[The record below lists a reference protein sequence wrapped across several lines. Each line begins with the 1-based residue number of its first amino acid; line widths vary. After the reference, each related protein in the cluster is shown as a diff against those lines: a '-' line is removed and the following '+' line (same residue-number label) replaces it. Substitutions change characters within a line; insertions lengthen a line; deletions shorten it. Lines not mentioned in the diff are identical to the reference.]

1 MIAIDIKCDNGH
13 IFEGWF
19 ADSDSFKEQK
29 ENHLISCPYCG
40 CNDVERIPS
49 TFAIGNRSIPTDS
62 RVSAN
67 RTIPAEAGK
76 APMPIQANI
85 YEIQEYISKHFE
97 DVGAGFAEEA
107 LKIHNGFEEKR
118 NIRGTTTDEEEKELR
133 EEGVPFVKIPI
144 IKFDS

>member
-19 ADSDSFKEQK
+19 SDSDSFKEQREK
-29 ENHLISCPYCG
+29 LLISCPYCG

-49 TFAIGNRSIPTDS
+49 TFSIGNRSIP
-62 RVSAN
+62 AN
-67 RTIPAEAGK
+67 SNASVNKAGDNK
-76 APMPIQANI
+76 GKVPIPIQANL
-85 YEIQEYISKHFE
+85 YELQEYISKHFE
-97 DVGAGFAEEA
+97 DVGTGFAEEA
-107 LKIHNGFEEKR
+107 LKIHLGFEEKK
-118 NIRGTTTDEEEKELR
+118 NIRGTTTEEEERELM

>member
-29 ENHLISCPYCG
+29 KNLLISCPYCG

-49 TFAIGNRSIPTDS
+49 TFSIGNKSISDTPGDEMNS
-62 RVSAN
+62 SDKRESP
-67 RTIPAEAGK
+67 IPPK
-76 APMPIQANI
+76 TYLYDLQRHID
-85 YEIQEYISKHFE
+85 KHFE

-107 LKIHNGFEEKR
+107 LKIHHGFEEKR
-118 NIRGTTTDEEEKELR
+118 NIRGTTTDEEERELR

-144 IKFDS
+144 IKFNS